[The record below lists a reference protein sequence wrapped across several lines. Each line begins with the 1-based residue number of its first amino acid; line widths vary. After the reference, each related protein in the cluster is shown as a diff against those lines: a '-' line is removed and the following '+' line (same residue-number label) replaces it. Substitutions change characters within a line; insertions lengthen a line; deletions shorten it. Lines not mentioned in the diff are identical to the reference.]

1 MLRQIIFETIPNSNP
16 LEMIRVLIT
25 SFGSNTSIGVAKSLQ
40 KDCFIVG
47 TDSNPFYECNGYSF
61 ANVIENLPFY
71 NDITYA
77 EKLLFLVDKHKI
89 NCIIPIHDKEI
100 EAIARLRDEGNLPNV
115 KVATNS
121 LEITTLCNDK
131 TSINHFLNELIPIPK
146 VYTSLEDK
154 INFPV
159 IVKDNDGV
167 SSRNI
172 EIVNNIKE
180 LKNIDLSNKIIQEF
194 IVGEEFT
201 VDCYLSYLEQDLFYY
216 SVRKR
221 LETRSGMS
229 VKSIIIDDLLMGT
242 YCKIIHQKL
251 GYRGA
256 SNIQFIVKNNQ
267 PYFIEINPRFAG
279 AGILTYKSGYNF
291 PLMTI
296 NELCNRQ
303 IDKDAQLQI
312 GNKMVR
318 YYEETFFDESNHCI
332 RL

>member
-1 MLRQIIFETIPNSNP
+1 
-16 LEMIRVLIT
+16 MIRALIT

-47 TDSNPFYECNGYSF
+47 TDINPFYECNGYNF
-61 ANVIENLPFY
+61 ADIIEKLPFY
-71 NDITYA
+71 NDETYT
-77 EKLLFLVDKHKI
+77 EKLQFLVKKHQI

-100 EAIARLRDEGNLPNV
+100 ETIAKLKDDGCLSNV
-115 KVATNS
+115 KVAVNS
-121 LEITTLCNDK
+121 LEITNLCNDK
-131 TSINHFLNELIPIPK
+131 TKINLLLSDIIPIPT
-146 VYTSLEDK
+146 VYTNLEED
-154 INFPV
+154 INFPI

-172 EIVNNIKE
+172 EIVNDIGE
-180 LKNIDLSNKIIQEF
+180 LKNISLSNKIMQEF
-194 IVGEEFT
+194 IEGEEFT
-201 VDCYLSYLEQDLFYY
+201 IDCYSSYIEPDLFYY

-221 LETRSGMS
+221 LETKSGMS
-229 VKSIIIDDLLMGT
+229 VKSIIIENGLMGT
-242 YCKIIHQKL
+242 YCKLIHQKL
-251 GYRGA
+251 GYKGA

-296 NELCNRQ
+296 NELCNKQ
-303 IDKDAQLQI
+303 VHKDAQLQI